1 MCGIFGFLSKRSFA
15 AGPSAGRTALT
26 MLEALACRGPD
37 SVGAAVIGPTREEAE
52 GIWSVRVARAP
63 DAALDRLGTLGE
75 VYRAGTD
82 GTGLGRDGTV
92 RFDFRPAPGVTAD
105 DVERALG
112 ARRGGPEVLSL
123 GRRLDLVKRVGAPG
137 GLEAAYALSR
147 WTGPLVIGHT
157 RMSTESRIDLSHSQP
172 FWAHGVPDLAIV
184 HNRHITN
191 YHVLRRRYEQR
202 GVRFYT
208 ENDSEIVGVYVGER
222 LAEGEP
228 LEVALRA
235 SLRDLDGSYSYLAAT
250 EDALGFA
257 KDPFALKPLLVAE
270 TEQFV
275 AVANEEIAI
284 RAAFPGTYEAREA
297 QAKEVRVWQRSPRP
311 PRSPATAEQRATST
325 PRSSERSRGA
335 RPAFA

>member
-1 MCGIFGFLSKRSFA
+1 
-15 AGPSAGRTALT
+15 

-37 SVGAAVIGPTREEAE
+37 SVGAAVIGPTREDAE

-63 DAALDRLGTLGE
+63 DGALDRLGTLGE
-75 VYRAGTD
+75 VFRAGTD

-172 FWAHGVPDLAIV
+172 FWVHGVPDLATV
-184 HNRHITN
+184 HNGHVTN
-191 YHVLRRRYEQR
+191 YHQLRRQFEQR
-202 GVRFYT
+202 GTVFYT
-208 ENDSEIVGVYVGER
+208 DNDSEVIGIYLRSRMEQGRSLPEA
-222 LAEGEP
+222 LADS
-228 LEVALRA
+228 V
-235 SLRDLDGSYSYLAAT
+235 RDLDGAFSYLVASDYGLGIVRDRFGFKPMTLVETEDFVAAAT
-250 EDALGFA
+250 E
-257 KDPFALKPLLVAE
+257 
-270 TEQFV
+270 
-275 AVANEEIAI
+275 EIALR
-284 RAAFPGTYEAREA
+284 RAVPDGYRVTEPPPASALFFPLDESG
-297 QAKEVRVWQRSPRP
+297 
-311 PRSPATAEQRATST
+311 
-325 PRSSERSRGA
+325 
-335 RPAFA
+335 